1 MNNYTNNQNQPRHSI
16 AEYQPRETII
26 LTQASPEYPDLLR
39 HIHNP
44 PRKIFYRGDIE
55 IFNKI
60 SVAFVGTRKFTPYGE
75 LVVDALISDLS
86 LCDIVIVSGLAR
98 GIDTLAHKAA
108 MKYGLKTAAILG
120 TGVNNIYPSENEE
133 LAEEIITKGGCVLS
147 EYPDNAQVKA
157 YHFPQRNRIIAGL
170 SVATVVVE
178 APEKSGALITAKVAI
193 EEGRDV
199 FAVPGDID
207 RPQSLGCN
215 NLIKSSEAKPALSGT
230 DIIAELRI
238 QPSFIREKV
247 ERNSGKNSHSS
258 CGNCGNGNCGNENDN
273 DRANNPRISL
283 LDPGSR
289 KVFDVLSV
297 TRPVSTEQII
307 KLSGLQLR
315 DAQKALSFLE
325 LNELIYSTLGGL
337 YLRKKHDDLTQ
348 SP

>member
-1 MNNYTNNQNQPRHSI
+1 MRH
-16 AEYQPRETII
+16 PNDKTVV
-26 LTQASPEYPDLLR
+26 LTQSSPLYPDLLR

-60 SVAFVGTRKFTPYGE
+60 SIAFVGTRKFTPYGE

-86 LCDIVIVSGLAR
+86 LCDVVIVSGLAR

-108 MKYGLKTAAILG
+108 IKYGLKTAAILG

-133 LAEEIITKGGCVLS
+133 LARKVVAEGGCILS
-147 EYPDNAQVKA
+147 EYPDNAQVKPF
-157 YHFPQRNRIIAGL
+157 HFPQRNRIIAGL

-178 APEKSGALITAKVAI
+178 APESSGALITAKVAI

-215 NLIKSSEAKPALSGT
+215 NLIKSSAAKPCLSGT

-247 ERNSGKNSHSS
+247 EKNSEKNSHSF
-258 CGNCGNGNCGNENDN
+258 CGNRGDDGNYGDGNDDGRGNGS
-273 DRANNPRISL
+273 RANGPQISL
-283 LDPGSR
+283 LDQGSR
-289 KVFDVLSV
+289 KVFDTLSV
-297 TRPVSTEQII
+297 TRPMSTEQII
-307 KLSGLQLR
+307 KLANLPLR
-315 DAQKALSFLE
+315 DAQKALSLLE

-337 YLRKKHDDLTQ
+337 YLRKKT
-348 SP
+348 

>member
-1 MNNYTNNQNQPRHSI
+1 MNNCDK
-16 AEYQPRETII
+16 II
-26 LTQASPEYPDLLR
+26 VLTQSSPLYPDLLR

-86 LCDIVIVSGLAR
+86 LCDVVIVSGLAR

-108 MKYGLKTAAILG
+108 IKYGLKTAAILG
-120 TGVNNIYPSENEE
+120 TGVNNIYPLENEG
-133 LAEEIITKGGCVLS
+133 LAEEIIAKGGCILS
-147 EYPDNAQVKA
+147 EYPDNAQVKPF
-157 YHFPQRNRIIAGL
+157 HFPQRNRIIAGL

-178 APEKSGALITAKVAI
+178 APESSGALITAKVAI

-215 NLIKSSEAKPALSGT
+215 NLIKSSAAKPCLSGT
-230 DIIAELRI
+230 DVIAELRI

-247 ERNSGKNSHSS
+247 EENSGKKSHSF
-258 CGNCGNGNCGNENDN
+258 CGNRGNDDNCCDGNDDG
-273 DRANNPRISL
+273 RANCHTGNSQISI
-283 LDPGSR
+283 LDQSSK
-289 KVFDVLSV
+289 KVFDTLSV
-297 TRPVSTEQII
+297 TRPMSTEQII
-307 KLSGLQLR
+307 KLSGLPLR
-315 DAQKALSFLE
+315 DAQKALSLLE

-337 YLRKKHDDLTQ
+337 YLRKKRNNITQ

>member
-1 MNNYTNNQNQPRHSI
+1 MNNCDKISCLSANSAVSPARRPSN
-16 AEYQPRETII
+16 ETIV
-26 LTQASPEYPDLLR
+26 LTQSSPLYPDLLR

-60 SVAFVGTRKFTPYGE
+60 SVAFVGTRRFTPYGE

-86 LCDIVIVSGLAR
+86 LCDVVIVSGLAR

-108 MKYGLKTAAILG
+108 IKYGLKTAAILG

-133 LAEEIITKGGCVLS
+133 LTEKILAEGGCILS

-157 YHFPQRNRIIAGL
+157 FHFPQRNRIIAGL

-178 APEKSGALITAKVAI
+178 APESSGALITAKVAT

-215 NLIKSSEAKPALSGT
+215 NLIKSSAAKPCLSGT

-247 ERNSGKNSHSS
+247 EKNAGEKSHSF
-258 CGNCGNGNCGNENDN
+258 CDNRGNGHTGGNQ
-273 DRANNPRISL
+273 ISI
-283 LDPGSR
+283 LDQSSK
-289 KVFDVLSV
+289 KVFDTLSV
-297 TRPVSTEQII
+297 TRPMSTEQII
-307 KLSGLQLR
+307 KLSGLPLR
-315 DAQKALSFLE
+315 DAQKALSLLE

-337 YLRKKHDDLTQ
+337 YLRKKRNNITPL
-348 SP
+348 P